1 MRKTWRR
8 IASVILALAMV
19 VLALPEYVSPV
30 KKAKAATAG
39 TQKVYELTGFLT
51 DGNNYLIVSSNVQG
65 LAYAL
70 DHEGDDDTRALVTI
84 HPAGEIDGAEAP
96 YIIADNN
103 VPSTAVWTTETN
115 TDDDLMRLKNG
126 DYYLQVFGRN
136 GQSQL
141 AITDGPYDEDDSA
154 AYSEF
159 NWRYGIP
166 DGSTAT
172 VDHLYV
178 TYRHNANYLSTRY
191 LQYAQNSFS
200 GTNTVG
206 NANVYIFVEKEVCLQ
221 HEPTFQGYEW
231 TEHWSFGE
239 QIMTAEAVFTCP
251 SCKQT
256 IKLDATVTKTGE
268 IEGSC
273 AEGPKNV
280 YKATIS
286 AAESLDGSSHEDHDS
301 ATKTVVQKEE
311 DKSVTIN
318 GTVYVQTTT
327 LTSGKK
333 YLIVNANTGDSA
345 HALANGF
352 PLTSGSDITVK
363 DRVVKIESEELTL
376 GDPSSAKN
384 IIKVATEDAVWKYT
398 VDGTGNNNGYF
409 QNGEY
414 YLFHF
419 SGNNDPHIY
428 VSKTGESSYRGWQVY
443 NGTAL
448 RYRGNNNS
456 YYVLYTARNQNPWRV
471 LNRRNNNQGVPG
483 NVYFFEEKTDQS
495 MYGYKEVVGS
505 EHSLPLTEHTAT
517 PATCTQDGVKK
528 YYECEVCH
536 HIFSDSNAQNEI
548 TQNDLVDPM
557 TGHDWEF
564 KGFTLTEDAATG
576 YGATA
581 DYECYK
587 TTGEVHEAH
596 PTVTL
601 TLDDSNPAKYTYT
614 ASIAA
619 GNEYD
624 GEEHSEVLLTINR
637 FKITFVNSDDLNNAV
652 LKAED
657 YYVEGTLL
665 KDIKPADPVRADNN
679 EYTYVF
685 AGWDPAIDD
694 TTKVTE
700 DKVYKATYTGTPV
713 TYTIRFITED
723 DDGAE
728 LDVLQSEELAYGA
741 TPSYKGENPPT
752 KAPTAQHVY
761 AFSGWSPE
769 ISTVTGNQDY
779 VAQFTKT
786 DRLYTIRFITVDDNG
801 EVLDVLQSG
810 ELKHGDT
817 PAYTGNTPTKDP
829 DGVYAYTFS
838 GWSPAIASVTGNQD
852 YVAQFTSNELYSVNI
867 GNTTNGTVRSDVA
880 KQIAGGE
887 VILTIDAA
895 SGFYYLDGSISVK
908 KGDGTSV
915 DVSQIGNDGDGRPQ
929 FRFEMPGGDVDVTAT
944 FYGTYP
950 IWIAGTQITTVNQ
963 DNVLGDAA
971 GSERITFSET
981 TDKYVLTIL
990 TGDEI
995 TLNNNA
1001 DVWNSL
1007 QKALIYIADTA
1018 TKPLE
1023 IVANDGLKFTSG
1035 TAYHGIFNE
1044 SSKDLAVKGN
1054 VNITLTSEVEGGQEL
1069 NGIYCLNSSMTI
1081 TGDVTLNFPNGKY
1094 GNGLFAGDGCDITI
1108 SGDVDITGAGDNAIR
1123 CVKLTVEG
1131 KKLSIKGLTD
1141 ERYDYGISA
1150 EDTISIICDG
1160 DGVAI
1165 VARTYAICCT
1175 GDVEITGDVDA
1186 TGKWSNAINS
1196 DGNVTIK
1203 GNVSLGS
1210 DGNGIYAENIDITG
1224 DVSNNKY
1231 GIGGCLLYSSCGDIK
1246 VDGSIKA
1253 DCPTGYLLY
1262 ARTMTETKGKIT
1274 VTKDITGLEGGSAE
1288 TADGITAWAGITIN
1302 GNVDMQVTNEG
1313 PVIGDVADNVKH
1325 YGINAGIGDLK
1336 IDGTLK
1342 LICAETV
1349 DYGLFVVNGTGNG
1362 TVTLGDEVSI
1372 TMGGSGYGIYATGTI
1387 TLPEART
1394 EISTNDG
1401 IAIYTPCIGEND
1413 IVIPDG
1419 YGISTPEDGEVK
1431 VIADTADDAMYEEF
1445 YTIVDPTSPDVA
1457 ASVVVIEPY
1466 IEVQFV
1472 NADEDQ
1478 TVLATTKGFVGK
1490 APKYTGETPTM
1501 KETDA
1506 EKYTFDGWSY
1516 GEATYASDDLPTI
1529 TEDMTGPITFTAA
1542 YIVETKQYE
1551 VTFYDEDGKTV
1562 LLEAAPYDYGT
1573 KPGDIQTP
1581 EKTPTKKADDQYTYE
1596 FEGWDPELSEVTG
1609 DANYT
1614 AKYKAVLKEFTI
1626 KFVNEDGE
1634 ELQSTKVAYGTK
1646 PTYTGT
1652 TPTKEETAQYRYVF
1666 DGWTPEIVEV
1676 TGEATYTA
1684 KFAEKTKSYTIK
1696 FVNEDG
1702 TELQSSAVDYGKKPE
1717 YTGTTPTKAADSQYT
1732 YTFKEWSPE
1741 IVTVTGEATYKA
1753 TYDKKEISADD
1764 PVEEKGEYQ
1773 LIGDKKISYKQKSG
1787 AVIKAQIKCTLH
1799 DENTFSKHKD
1809 VKSSKRT
1816 LVEGVDYKKTKG
1828 SVIIEFLPEYLDSLE
1843 VGSTMI
1849 TVSFED
1855 GNDVEIEL
1863 EILPADAEEQ
1873 KESPKTDDSM
1883 VFAWIIFL
1891 IGAASFSFMLIAKKR
1906 EQEERVGL

>member
-30 KKAKAATAG
+30 KKAKAAASTR
-39 TQKVYELTGFLT
+39 TIYELTNSLT
-51 DGNNYLIVSSNVQG
+51 DNHDYLIVSGNSVGN
-65 LAYAL
+65 AYAL
-70 DHEGDDDTRALVTI
+70 SHNNQNVSSDGVAIVDKADYSRA
-84 HPAGEIDGAEAP
+84 
-96 YIIADNN
+96 NN
-103 VPSTAVWTTETN
+103 VFIEPSDVNSASVWHTSIE
-115 TDDDLMRLKNG
+115 DGLMVLKNG
-126 DYYLQVFGRN
+126 SYYLHITGN
-136 GQSQL
+136 GNNANIS
-141 AITDGPYDEDDSA
+141 ITETSTVQNFSG
-154 AYSEF
+154 F
-159 NWRYGIP
+159 NWRYGKLEGAEENDP
-166 DGSTAT
+166 
-172 VDHLYV
+172 DHLYI
-178 TYRHNANYLSTRY
+178 TYLANNGNQTRY
-191 LQYAQNSFS
+191 LHWTNGWGGGFS
-200 GTNTVG
+200 ATNDEDRD
-206 NANVYIFVEKEVCLQ
+206 NVYIFVKREICEHEYAYKGITWDSKWLLGEVVV
-221 HEPTFQGYEW
+221 
-231 TEHWSFGE
+231 
-239 QIMTAEAVFTCP
+239 TAYAEYTCS
-251 SCKQT
+251 SCNQT
-256 IKLDATVTKTGE
+256 LKLDATVTKTGE
-268 IEGSC
+268 TESNSC
-273 AEGPKNV
+273 TAAPKLN
-280 YKATIS
+280 YSATIS
-286 AAESLDGSSHEDHDS
+286 ANDSPDGQSHEDEYSTDKLVEDQSVPS
-301 ATKTVVQKEE
+301 AEGK
-311 DKSVTIN
+311 
-318 GTVYVQTTT
+318 VYV
-327 LTSGKK
+327 LADSVSAGNK
-333 YLIVNANTGDSA
+333 YLVVSANQAGA
-345 HALANGF
+345 AAYALANGY
-352 PLTSGSDITVK
+352 PHKDTSEDIAVK
-363 DRVVKIESEELTL
+363 NRNVTIETGELTID
-376 GDPSSAKN
+376 GVTAEKTY
-384 IIKVATEDAVWKYT
+384 IKLADTDAIWT
-398 VDGTGNNNGYF
+398 LSGTNGTNGYYLS
-409 QNGEY
+409 NGDY
-414 YLFHF
+414 YLYHMTGGFD
-419 SGNNDPHIY
+419 SNSNNWRIY
-428 VSKTGESSYRGWQVY
+428 LSETGESGYKSWNLNTSSDY
-443 NGTAL
+443 L
-448 RYRGNNNS
+448 RYEGTNNA
-456 YYVLYTARNQNPWRV
+456 YYVHYTGTNSNPWRM
-471 LNRRNNNQGVPG
+471 LSRNNKNSAVP
-483 NVYFFEEKTDQS
+483 NNSHVYFF
-495 MYGYKEVVGS
+495 KETTITMTGAS
-505 EHSLPLTEHTAT
+505 PAASGAHSLPLTEHAAT

-557 TGHDWEF
+557 TGHDWVF

-581 DYECYK
+581 DYECTK
-587 TTGEVHEAH
+587 TTGEVHKAN

-601 TLDDSNPAKYTYT
+601 TLDDSNPAKHIYT

-637 FKITFVNSDDLNNAV
+637 YKIKFVDSDDLNNAV

-657 YYVEGTLL
+657 YYNEGTLL
-665 KDIKPADPVRADNN
+665 KDIKPADPVRENN
-679 EYTYVF
+679 DEYTYVF

-700 DKVYKATYTGTPV
+700 DNVYKATYTKTAV
-713 TYTIRFITED
+713 TYTIRFITVD
-723 DDGAE
+723 DNGNE
-728 LDVLQSEELAYGA
+728 LEVLQSEELPYGA
-741 TPSYKGENPPT
+741 TPSYKEETSPT
-752 KAPTAQHVY
+752 KDPTAQY
-761 AFSGWSPE
+761 EYTFSGWSPE
-769 ISTVTGNQDY
+769 IRTVDGNQDY
-779 VAQFTKT
+779 VAQFTET

-801 EVLDVLQSG
+801 DVVDVLQSN
-810 ELKHGDT
+810 ELKHGAT
-817 PAYTGNTPTKDP
+817 PAYTGDTPTKNDP

-838 GWSPAIASVTGNQD
+838 GWSPAIANVTGDRD
-852 YVAQFTSNELYSVNI
+852 YVAQFTSNELYNVNI

-880 KQIAGGE
+880 KQIEGGE

-908 KGDGTSV
+908 KGETSIE
-915 DVSQIGNDGDGRPQ
+915 VSQIGNDEDGRP
-929 FRFEMPGGDVDVTAT
+929 RFKFAMPDGDVDVTAT

-1023 IVANDGLKFTSG
+1023 IVASDGLKFTSE

-1044 SSKDLAVKGN
+1044 SGKDLTVNGN
-1054 VNITLTSEVEGGQEL
+1054 VSIKLASEIEGGQEL
-1069 NGIYCLNSSMTI
+1069 NGIYCLTSSMTI

-1094 GNGLFAGDGCDITI
+1094 GNGNGLFAGDGCDITI
-1108 SGDVDITGAGDNAIR
+1108 SGDVDITGAGSNAIR

-1150 EDTISIICDG
+1150 EDTISIKCDG

-1165 VARTYAICCT
+1165 LAQTYAICCA

-1186 TGKWSNAINS
+1186 TGKWNNAIES

-1203 GNVSLGS
+1203 GNVFLGS

-1224 DVSNNKY
+1224 DVSNNNY
-1231 GIGGCLLYSSCGDIK
+1231 GIGGSLLYCYNGDIT

-1262 ARTMTETKGKIT
+1262 ARTMSETKGKIT
-1274 VTKDITGLEGGSAE
+1274 VTKDITGLKGGSAE

-1325 YGINAGIGDLK
+1325 YGIYAGIGDLK

-1342 LICAETV
+1342 LDCAETV
-1349 DYGLFVVNGTGNG
+1349 DYGLYVVNGATGNG
-1362 TVTLGDEVSI
+1362 TVTLSDEVSI
-1372 TMGGSGYGIYATGTI
+1372 TMSSGGFGIYATGTI

-1394 EISTNDG
+1394 EISTNEG
-1401 IAIYTPCIGEND
+1401 TAVFMSNIGEND
-1413 IVIPDG
+1413 IVIPEG
-1419 YGISTPEDGEVK
+1419 YGISTPEDGEVR
-1431 VIADTADDAMYEEF
+1431 VIVDATDYDF

-1490 APKYTGETPTM
+1490 APKYTGETPTK

-1506 EKYTFDGWSY
+1506 ETYTFDGWSY

-1529 TEDMTGPITFTAA
+1529 TEDMTGPIIFTAA
-1542 YIVETKQYE
+1542 YLVETKQYE

-1562 LLEAAPYDYGT
+1562 LLETATYDYGT
-1573 KPGDIQTP
+1573 KPEDITTP
-1581 EKTPTKKADDQYTYE
+1581 ETPTKKDDDQYTYE
-1596 FEGWDPELSEVTG
+1596 FEGWDPELAEVTKN
-1609 DANYT
+1609 AAYT
-1614 AKYKAVLKEFTI
+1614 AKYKKVLKEFTI
-1626 KFVNEDGE
+1626 KFVNEDGK
-1634 ELQSTKVAYGTK
+1634 ELQSTKVAYGTT

-1652 TPTKEETAQYRYVF
+1652 TPTKEETAQFRYVF

-1717 YTGTTPTKAADSQYT
+1717 YTGATPTKAADSQYT

-1906 EQEERVGL
+1906 EREERVGL